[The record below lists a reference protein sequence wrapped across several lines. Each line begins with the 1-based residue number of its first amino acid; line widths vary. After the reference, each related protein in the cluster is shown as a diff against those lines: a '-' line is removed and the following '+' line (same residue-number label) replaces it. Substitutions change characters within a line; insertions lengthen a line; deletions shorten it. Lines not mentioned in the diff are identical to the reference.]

1 MGNFLATVLGIVMTF
16 GVSSLITHCNNR
28 KEVKQ
33 IMFSVV
39 QSLES
44 GAKFIAKA
52 DSLYS
57 VKSAAIDT
65 VLTLYTMCRTAF

>member
-1 MGNFLATVLGIVMTF
+1 MRKFSHLSSFMGNFLATVLGIVMTF

-44 GAKFIAKA
+44 GAKFIG
-52 DSLYS
+52 
-57 VKSAAIDT
+57 
-65 VLTLYTMCRTAF
+65 TLYRMCRTAF